1 MKRAAP
7 ATLIALAAALILPAC
22 DKKPAPPADAPKA
35 APVAALPADLFIA
48 AAPAD
53 AQGVK
58 AAKQAAGPG
67 QKVVVR
73 GRVGG
78 SADPFVDGRAV
89 FTLMDFTLPACSDN
103 PDDACA
109 TPWDY
114 CCEKRA
120 DITANAATIQVTD
133 ASGAP
138 LKVGLKGASGLAP
151 LSEVVVIGTV
161 TQKDDSGVF
170 VVRAEKLHV
179 GPPSKPAPR
188 K

>member
-1 MKRAAP
+1 MNLAAP
-7 ATLIALAAALILPAC
+7 TALLALAAALALPAC
-22 DKKPAPPADAPKA
+22 DKKPAPSDSAPKA
-35 APVAALPADLFIA
+35 APAAALPGDLFIT
-48 AAPAD
+48 AAPAGPL
-53 AQGVK
+53 GVK

-67 QKVVVR
+67 QKVVMR

-78 SADPFVDGRAV
+78 SVEPFVDGRAM
-89 FTLMDFTLPACSDN
+89 FTLMDFALPACSDN
-103 PDDACA
+103 PDDACE

-138 LKVGLKGASGLAP
+138 LKVGLKGVSGLAP
-151 LSEVVVIGTV
+151 LSEVVVVGTV
-161 TQKDDSGVF
+161 AQKDDSGVF
-170 VVRAEKLHV
+170 VVRAEKMFV
-179 GPPSKPAPR
+179 GPVVKTAP